1 MSFFFLMIRRPPR
14 STLFPYTTLFRSQG
28 EPARLTVRLPLV
40 GKRGGRERVPGA
52 NDRPAPLLLQP
63 GGLRLAGVDR
73 FNRASLILFGL
84 AGCREIIRRV
94 HNGDVARDF
103 TDERLQRGQ
112 LLEAHRNDENVDTGS
127 NFRCGDYRGPRL
139 GRQATEGLRSTR
151 VRDADPV
158 TGRTKLA
165 DERTADVP
173 CPNDS
178 DLHKHSLSSRFTCAR
193 PNNRTVDGTF

>member
-1 MSFFFLMIRRPPR
+1 M
-14 STLFPYTTLFRSQG
+14 
-28 EPARLTVRLPLV
+28 RLPLV
-40 GKRGGRERVPGA
+40 CKRGGKERVPGA

-84 AGCREIIRRV
+84 AGCREVIRRV

-127 NFRCGDYRGPRL
+127 NFRFRAMGGLYRVVVRGTGVYLFAGGTHGHVTVQGSVAQGQLRN
-139 GRQATEGLRSTR
+139 GAYGGGVFSNSASRAFTSAGGLKSEIGCTY
-151 VRDADPV
+151 PV
-158 TGRTKLA
+158 PT
-165 DERTADVP
+165 
-173 CPNDS
+173 
-178 DLHKHSLSSRFTCAR
+178 LSGLPPVLLVVTPSHFD
-193 PNNRTVDGTF
+193 NV